1 MERDPKSERERNMK
15 ILSWMQKA
23 EEVGKSGGKGSKA
36 DAHFNVDKMV
46 NKKLR
51 KEEKIRK
58 REKHSG
64 NE

>member
-1 MERDPKSERERNMK
+1 MK

-23 EEVGKSGGKGSKA
+23 EEVGKTGGGKGSKA

-58 REKHSG
+58 REKHG